1 MAFIVQGKPREPE
14 GVVKVVAETRVGAL
28 RAARDLLDRR
38 MVVVT
43 IIGDGRVYT
52 LDEFALTFI
61 NQMR

>member
-1 MAFIVQGKPREPE
+1 
-14 GVVKVVAETRVGAL
+14 
-28 RAARDLLDRR
+28 
-38 MVVVT
+38 MVVDT